1 MRALN
6 FAIIGVSKFAKFCFE
21 SWLEIEQLSPI
32 AVWNRTTQRA
42 KEFAQEYGLHAF
54 DNLTDLLSDNR
65 IQIVY
70 VATAPIVH
78 AKYSIMALQAGKHVL
93 CEKPMAIT
101 LSEAQHM
108 AQTADKYKRRL
119 SVNFTMRF
127 GPLAN
132 VVRQIVAS
140 GILGVMLRGIVTNC
154 ASDDGLPPEHWFW
167 DYRQSGGIFI
177 EHGVHFFDLIR
188 YWLGNNGIVSSAQ
201 QIYRS
206 GTNQCDQVSCEV
218 FYPPQSSVSY
228 YHGFH
233 QSHHLDRQQ
242 INLIFERGEIVLYGW
257 IVDTIKI
264 HAILSNADIE
274 QLNNL
279 MPNKT
284 EITVVQQ
291 LEGAQRI
298 SSRRTGCKEVDAIV
312 QARWR
317 SSTDQQTVYKTAIN
331 NMMRDFIIAVQNP
344 DYQPLITPEDG
355 ISALEI
361 ALKADYLAQQNYKS

>member
-21 SWLEIEQLSPI
+21 SWLKIEQLSPV

-42 KEFAQEYGLHAF
+42 KEFAQRYGLQAF
-54 DNLTDLLSDNR
+54 DNLTDLLSDDK

-70 VATAPIVH
+70 IATAPVVH

-101 LSEAQHM
+101 LSDAQHM

-119 SVNFTMRF
+119 SVNFIMRF

-132 VVRQIVAS
+132 VVRQIITS
-140 GILGVMLRGIVTNC
+140 NILGIMLRGIITNC

-167 DYRQSGGIFI
+167 DYSQSGGIFI
-177 EHGVHFFDLIR
+177 EHGVHFFDLVR
-188 YWLGNNGIVSSAQ
+188 YWLGNGEVSSAQ
-201 QIYRS
+201 QIYRP

-233 QSHHLDRQQ
+233 QSHHLDHQQ

-257 IVDTIKI
+257 IADTIKI
-264 HAILSNADIE
+264 HAMLSNAGIKK
-274 QLNNL
+274 LNNL
-279 MPNKT
+279 LPKDAKVT
-284 EITVVQQ
+284 VQQ
-291 LEGAQRI
+291 LEGAERI
-298 SSRRTGCKEVDAIV
+298 SSRRTGCEQVDAII
-312 QARWR
+312 QAYWH
-317 SSTDQQTVYKTAIN
+317 SSTDQQTVYKTAIK
-331 NMMRDFIIAVQNP
+331 NMMLDFISAIQDSN
-344 DYQPLITPEDG
+344 YQPLITPEDG
-355 ISALEI
+355 ISALKI
-361 ALKADYLAQQNYKS
+361 AVKATQLAQQNYKNRI